1 MTTGENDPMTVTQ
14 AFNDASNANDV
25 ERILDLFADDA
36 VIQQVPPAPPPG
48 PSTWTG
54 KQQIREWFEPQL
66 QNLNVVSRN
75 MRLNGD
81 TVTWDATLT
90 GDMFRQMGVDT
101 FDVTAETVVRGGKIV
116 SFTVTQPPETVSKF
130 EKAMAQ
136 GGTGQTGA

>member
-1 MTTGENDPMTVTQ
+1 MAVTQ

-25 ERILDLFADDA
+25 ERVLDLFADDA

-66 QNLNVVSRN
+66 QNLNVASRN
-75 MRLNGD
+75 MQLNGD
-81 TVTWDATLT
+81 TVTWNATLS

-136 GGTGQTGA
+136 GGAGQGG